1 MRTLMGILFLTIISC
16 NSTKN
21 NVSASE
27 IEEVTFQTIAK
38 GSLFGDGIEGISETS
53 FTITDKKAWGKL
65 QNNMNKENNVSSS
78 FKEESID
85 FSTEMLV
92 CVFDKVRST
101 GGISISIDKIS
112 IENDSIKINYSNQK
126 PAPGEMVTTVIT
138 QPYHIVKT
146 QKRKGVFVF
155 IKEGK

>member
-1 MRTLMGILFLTIISC
+1 MRIIFCVLFLTMLGC
-16 NSTKN
+16 NSTKSK
-21 NVSASE
+21 VSSNK
-27 IEEVTFQTIAK
+27 IEEVAFQKIAK
-38 GSLFGDGIEGISETS
+38 GSLFGDGIEGISES
-53 FTITDKKAWGKL
+53 RFAITNGKAWGKL

-146 QKRKGVFVF
+146 QKRKGVLVF

>member
-1 MRTLMGILFLTIISC
+1 MGILFLTIISC

-21 NVSASE
+21 NVSVSE
-27 IEEVTFQTIAK
+27 IEEVAFQKIAK
-38 GSLFGDGIEGISETS
+38 GSLFGDGIEGISESS
-53 FTITDKKAWGKL
+53 FTITDEKAWNKL

-85 FSTEMLV
+85 FSTEMLI
-92 CVFDKVRST
+92 CIFDKVRST
-101 GGISISIDKIS
+101 GGISILIDKIS
-112 IENDSIKINYSNQK
+112 IENDSIKISYSNQK
-126 PAPGEMVTTVIT
+126 STPREMITTVIT

-146 QKRKGVFVF
+146 QKRKGVLVF